1 MNRLAI
7 QFLDEGFHRVLFDA
21 MPMPVFVVDADVSI
35 LEYNAAAA
43 QLLGAEK
50 QTVIRRRGGEI
61 LRCLHA
67 VEVPEGCG
75 HSPACSD
82 CVVRK
87 SVQAASRGKRVTR
100 QWTKMELVTGR
111 KTTKVNLRVSCQP
124 FTYQRRR
131 FILLILEGLND

>member
-21 MPMPVFVVDADVSI
+21 MPIPVFVVDSDVSI

-43 QLLGAEK
+43 QLLGSEK
-50 QTVIRRRGGEI
+50 QTVIRRRGGEV

-67 VEVPEGCG
+67 TEVPEGCG
-75 HSPACSD
+75 RSPACSD
-82 CVVRK
+82 CVVRE
-87 SVQAASRGKRVTR
+87 SVQAAARGERVTR
-100 QWTKMELVTGR
+100 KLAKMELVTGR
-111 KTTKVNLRVSCQP
+111 KTTKVNLRVSCQS
-124 FTYQRRR
+124 FTYQQRT

>member
-35 LEYNAAAA
+35 LEYNVAAAK
-43 QLLGAEK
+43 LLGSEK
-50 QTVIRRRGGEI
+50 QTVIRRRGGEV

-67 VEVPEGCG
+67 AEVPEGCG
-75 HSPACSD
+75 RSPACSD

-87 SVQAASRGKRVTR
+87 SVQAASSGERVTR
-100 QWTKMELVTGR
+100 QLAKMKLVAGR
-111 KTTKVNLRVSCQP
+111 KTTRVNLRVSCQP
-124 FTYQRRR
+124 FTYQQRR

>member
-21 MPMPVFVVDADVSI
+21 IPIPVFVVDSDVSI
-35 LEYNAAAA
+35 LEYNVAAA
-43 QLLGAEK
+43 QLVGSEK
-50 QTVIRRRGGEI
+50 QAVIRRRGGEI

-67 VEVPEGCG
+67 AEVPEGCG
-75 HSPACSD
+75 HSPACSN

-87 SVQAASRGKRVTR
+87 SVQAASRGERVTR
-100 QWTKMELVTGR
+100 QLARMELVRGR
-111 KTTKVNLRVSCQP
+111 RTTKVNLRVSCIP
-124 FTYQRRR
+124 FTYQQRT